1 MEKEGALERLFY
13 LRRSFSVEVTKM
25 RAYILPHPPIAVPE
39 VGGERIKEIEET
51 EQSFIKVG
59 QDIKEYD
66 PETIIIISPHNVMYR
81 DAFFITKGEGGD
93 GNLAAFG
100 APNPN
105 IHFRYDTELCE
116 EIVRLCNESDI
127 PVVYSE
133 EDSKTLDHGTFVPLY
148 FINREYDMPLPPYRI
163 VRMSPSLM
171 SDDELADMGYI
182 IERAI
187 AHTGRRAVI
196 IASGDLS
203 HKLAEDGPYGFIK
216 EGPEFD
222 KAVTDV
228 MKSGKL
234 DDFKK
239 IDKRINEMSANCGYQ
254 GFVMLAGALRD
265 YKITP
270 HFLSYEGT
278 FGVGYGIC
286 IFECENWYVRLA
298 KMSLENYVRDKR
310 NINKDEEAQFPDF
323 LRRSKAGVF
332 VCIKENGELRG
343 CIGTILPTYDDT
355 FEETCALAI
364 SAGCHDPRFRPVEAD
379 ELESL
384 DYTVDVMGE
393 PESAT
398 FDMLDEKR
406 YGVIVSCG
414 GRRGLLLPDLEG
426 VDSPEEQIAISCR
439 KGGIDPSEDY
449 SIERFTV
456 ERHK

>member
-1 MEKEGALERLFY
+1 
-13 LRRSFSVEVTKM
+13 M

-39 VGGERIKEIEET
+39 VGGSRTEEIAATEEAFKKAG
-51 EQSFIKVG
+51 E
-59 QDIKEYD
+59 DIRDYD

-100 APNPN
+100 APEPN
-105 IHFRYDTELCE
+105 IRFRYDSELCE
-116 EIVRLCNESDI
+116 EIVRLAKEADI
-127 PVVYSE
+127 PVVYSGE
-133 EDSKTLDHGTFVPLY
+133 EAENLDHGTFVPLY
-148 FINREYDMPLPPYRI
+148 FIQRQYGSPLPQFRI
-163 VRMSPSLM
+163 VRMSPSLLE
-171 SDDELADMGYI
+171 DADLIKMGRV

-222 KAVTDV
+222 RAVTDV
-228 MKSGKL
+228 MKSGNL
-234 DDFKK
+234 IDFTK
-239 IDKRINEMSANCGYQ
+239 IDKRVNDLSANCGYP
-254 GFVMLAGALRD
+254 GFVMLAGALSD
-265 YKITP
+265 YRITP

-298 KMSLENYVRDKR
+298 KTSLETYIRKGRLLD
-310 NINKDEEAQFPDF
+310 KDEKNMFPGF
-323 LRRSKAGVF
+323 LTEDKAGVF
-332 VCIKENGELRG
+332 VCIKKDGMLRG
-343 CIGTILPTYDDT
+343 CIGTILPTYDSV

-364 SAGCHDPRFRPVEAD
+364 SAGVHDPRFDPVEEQ
-379 ELESL
+379 ELSDL
-384 DYTVDVMGE
+384 DYTVDVMGS

-398 FDMLDEKR
+398 VDMLDEKR

-414 GRRGLLLPDLEG
+414 SRRGLLLPDLEG
-426 VDSPEEQIAISCR
+426 VDSPREQIEISCQ
-439 KGGIDPSEDY
+439 KGGIRPDEDY
-449 SIERFTV
+449 SLERFTV

>member
-1 MEKEGALERLFY
+1 
-13 LRRSFSVEVTKM
+13 M

-51 EQSFIKVG
+51 ERSFENAG
-59 QDIKEYD
+59 RDIKEYD
-66 PETIIIISPHNVMYR
+66 PETIVIISPHNVMYR

-93 GNLAAFG
+93 GNLSAFG
-100 APNPN
+100 APGPN
-105 IHFRYDTELCE
+105 VHFKYDNELSG
-116 EIVRLCNESDI
+116 EIVRLANEAGI

-133 EDSKTLDHGTFVPLY
+133 EESEVLDHGTFVPLY
-148 FINREYDMPLPPYRI
+148 FINREYNMPLPPYRI

-203 HKLAEDGPYGFIK
+203 HKLTEDGPYGFIK

-222 KAVTDV
+222 RAVTDV

-234 DDFKK
+234 EDFSK
-239 IDKRINEMSANCGYQ
+239 IDKRINELSANCGYQ
-254 GFVMLAGALRD
+254 GFVMLSGALRD
-265 YKITP
+265 YKVTP

-298 KMSLENYVRDKR
+298 KMSLEKYVRDKR
-310 NINKDEEAQFPDF
+310 TLSKDEEAQFPDF
-323 LRRSKAGVF
+323 LRKEKAGVF
-332 VCIKENGELRG
+332 VCIKEDGELRG

-364 SAGCHDPRFRPVEAD
+364 SAGCHDPRFAPVEAD
-379 ELESL
+379 ELDDL
-384 DYTVDVMGE
+384 DYTVDVMGK

-398 FDMLDEKR
+398 RDMLDEKR
-406 YGVIVSCG
+406 YGVIVSCA

-439 KGGIDPSEDY
+439 KGGIDPSENY
-449 SIERFTV
+449 TIERFTV